1 MSPIIVQASLG
12 ARARFG
18 LRPLI
23 TCYSKRVMRKLP
35 FAPQSDL
42 CDTVAHN
49 KLELRAS
56 SAKDARAVRSGAAL
70 REALLTLLERKPF
83 DQITIREICA
93 VAGLHYATFF
103 RHHPSKEALLDAV
116 AADQIDTIVELALAR
131 DGGFGHE
138 GWRTLCLY
146 VDEHRALWAALLNGG
161 AAAAM
166 REEWLR
172 NAQRVAAQRKP
183 ANTWLPME
191 LGIVCSVSL
200 IADTLSWWL
209 AQSAGAHS
217 VDEVAAMLDRLVT
230 TSTMSE

>member
-1 MSPIIVQASLG
+1 
-12 ARARFG
+12 
-18 LRPLI
+18 
-23 TCYSKRVMRKLP
+23 MRKLP
-35 FAPQSDL
+35 IATNGDL

-49 KLELRAS
+49 KPEFRLS

-70 REALLTLLERKPF
+70 REALLSLLERKPF

-116 AADQIDTIVELALAR
+116 AADQIDTIVELALAPE
-131 DGGFGHE
+131 GGVGPE
-138 GWRTLCLY
+138 GWRVLCLY
-146 VDEHRALWAALLNGG
+146 VEEHRALWSALLNGG

-172 NAQRVAAQRKP
+172 NAQEVAREQEP
-183 ANTWLPME
+183 VGTWLPKE

-209 AQSAGAHS
+209 AQPAGAHS
-217 VDEVAAMLDRLVT
+217 VDEVAAILDRLVT
-230 TSTMSE
+230 ASTMAS

>member
-1 MSPIIVQASLG
+1 M
-12 ARARFG
+12 
-18 LRPLI
+18 
-23 TCYSKRVMRKLP
+23 KKLP
-35 FAPQSDL
+35 FALHGDL

-49 KLELRAS
+49 KPELRPS

-93 VAGLHYATFF
+93 IAGLHYATFF

-116 AADQIDTIVELALAR
+116 AADQIDTIVDLALAR
-131 DGGFGHE
+131 DSGVGHE

-146 VDEHRALWAALLNGG
+146 VEEHRALWAALLNGG

-172 NAQRVAAQRKP
+172 NAQRVAAQREP
-183 ANTWLPME
+183 VGTWLPKE
-191 LGIVCSVSL
+191 LGVVCSVSL

-209 AQSAGAHS
+209 AQPAGTHS

-230 TSTMSE
+230 TSTMSD

>member
-1 MSPIIVQASLG
+1 
-12 ARARFG
+12 
-18 LRPLI
+18 
-23 TCYSKRVMRKLP
+23 MRKLP

-49 KLELRAS
+49 KPELRAS
-56 SAKDARAVRSGAAL
+56 SAKDARAVRSVTAL

-116 AADQIDTIVELALAR
+116 AADQIDTIVGLALAR
-131 DGGFGHE
+131 DGGVGHE

-172 NAQRVAAQRKP
+172 NAQRVAAQREP
-183 ANTWLPME
+183 ASTWLPME

-209 AQSAGAHS
+209 AQSAEAHS

-230 TSTMSE
+230 TSTMSD